1 MSAYQRPAVDLPI
14 FRDEAGRPIAYGDR
28 WAGGPPEDAYSVV
41 SHPERYAPLHS
52 VALALIEH
60 LRSEYEVEVD
70 ESVDVLDD
78 FIRRPGGTMKAV
90 RVRPLDG
97 DCAALTFAFTDFPG
111 IVVHAGAIHDLVFP
125 TCGCDACDT
134 TWQTEA
140 AELERHVFAVVGG
153 GYGES
158 IGAGPRPW
166 IEEAW
171 DFADGHTSGRTQAPD
186 LSRERLARARRELAS
201 GAGLERVL
209 RGDARTWAP
218 WPRASRAA

>member
-1 MSAYQRPAVDLPI
+1 M
-14 FRDEAGRPIAYGDR
+14 
-28 WAGGPPEDAYSVV
+28 
-41 SHPERYAPLHS
+41 
-52 VALALIEH
+52 ALALIEH

-111 IVVHAGAIHDLVFP
+111 IVVHAGAIHDLAFP

-158 IGAGPRPW
+158 IGAGPRPVPG
-166 IEEAW
+166 A
-171 DFADGHTSGRTQAPD
+171 AGASSSRA
-186 LSRERLARARRELAS
+186 RERSGARASPAGRRPNVGAMAAS
-201 GAGLERVL
+201 VPCRLTL
-209 RGDARTWAP
+209 RRCP
-218 WPRASRAA
+218 WRDSNPQPFP